1 MIIQFACQWL
11 RGGNFS
17 VIEISERSV
26 FNQQKKED
34 KRILFSFLIF
44 GLGFTLLIK
53 NSKNNENNFKKNKRC
68 G

>member
-1 MIIQFACQWL
+1 MIIGFACQWL
-11 RGGNFS
+11 REGNFS

-44 GLGFTLLIK
+44 GLGFILLIK
-53 NSKNNENNFKKNKRC
+53 NSKNNENNFKKNK
-68 G
+68 